1 MSPKSLSPNVD
12 RRVFVTGAAGLA
24 LAGCDR
30 VATSKPG
37 QTAFDK
43 SSDLTYEAVR
53 AAQGQGLAQEFPV
66 SAISPFF
73 KPNGSIDPKDPVY
86 KKLVAERFASYA
98 MPVGG
103 LVAKPRSFTLADLK
117 ALAARTQVTRHDCV
131 EGWSCI
137 GQWTG
142 VPLGTVLDLVGPKPE
157 ARYVVFHC
165 FDRYET
171 DYTTD
176 PVGEGQSLDGSPGPT
191 FYGSI
196 GMDAAVHPQT
206 LLAYAMNGQDLP
218 VPHGAP
224 VRLRVER
231 QLGYKNTKVHQGHR
245 ACVQFRPYRRWPRRL
260 LGGPGLRVVRR
271 DLSEPTAPARGRR
284 PRGADGKRLPAGG
297 SRRIRRDPETRA

>member
-1 MSPKSLSPNVD
+1 MSAKRLEPRFD
-12 RRVFVTGAAGLA
+12 RRMFVTGAAGLA

-37 QTAFDK
+37 QTAFDA
-43 SSDLTYEAVR
+43 SGDLTRTAMR
-53 AAQGQGLAQEFPV
+53 AAEGRKLAQEYPV

-73 KPNGSIDPKDPVY
+73 KPNGSIDPKDPAY
-86 KKLVAERFASYA
+86 KKLVDERFASYA

-103 LVAKPRSFTLADLK
+103 LVAKPRSFTLAELK
-117 ALAARTQVTRHDCV
+117 GLGARTQITRHDCV

-142 VPLGTVLDLVGPKPE
+142 VPLSLVLDLVEPKPE
-157 ARYVVFHC
+157 ARYVVFRC

-171 DYTTD
+171 DYTSE
-176 PVGEGQSLDGSPGPT
+176 PVADHQSLDSGRGPT

-206 LLAYAMNGQDLP
+206 LLAYGMNGQDLP

-224 VRLRVER
+224 LRLRVER
-231 QLGYKNTKVHQGHR
+231 QLGYKNTKYIKSIELAASFAEIGDGHGGFWEDQGYEW
-245 ACVQFRPYRRWPRRL
+245 F
-260 LGGPGLRVVRR
+260 GG
-271 DLSEPTAPARGRR
+271 
-284 PRGADGKRLPAGG
+284 
-297 SRRIRRDPETRA
+297 I

>member
-1 MSPKSLSPNVD
+1 MSAKSMTPKLD
-12 RRVFVTGAAGLA
+12 RRLFVTGATGLVTGAAGLA

-30 VATSKPG
+30 VATSRSG
-37 QTAFDK
+37 HAAFDK
-43 SSDLTYEAVR
+43 SGDLTYEAVR
-53 AAQGQGLAQEFPV
+53 AAEGQKLAQEYPA
-66 SAISPFF
+66 SAISPYF
-73 KPNGSIDPKDPVY
+73 KPNGSIDPKDPAY
-86 KKLVAERFASYA
+86 KKLVGEKFASYSMA
-98 MPVGG
+98 VNG

-117 ALAARTQVTRHDCV
+117 ALTARTQVTRHDCV

-142 VPLGTVLDLVGPKPE
+142 VPLGAVLDLVEPKPE

-176 PVGEGQSLDGSPGPT
+176 PPNEGQSLDDSRGPT

-206 LLAYAMNGQDLP
+206 LLAYGMNGQDLP

-224 VRLRVER
+224 LRLRVER
-231 QLGYKNTKVHQGHR
+231 QLGYKNTKYIRSIELVSSFANLGDGHGGFWEDQGYEW
-245 ACVQFRPYRRWPRRL
+245 F
-260 LGGPGLRVVRR
+260 GG
-271 DLSEPTAPARGRR
+271 
-284 PRGADGKRLPAGG
+284 
-297 SRRIRRDPETRA
+297 I